1 MKKKL
6 FWALPETVWLHH
18 KPPDKDYRIVKYN
31 QHGKIFIMYIK
42 KPGPNLQTKAGVI
55 SQLHRTSWVENQRK
69 TVRKAEN
76 VFPVNRSFIR
86 WRTNWVRWPTILGEI
101 VSNLCNLRGFLWSL
115 SLAEFCPGKIKV
127 LSNYSFFQY
136 FTIDVCHD

>member
-42 KPGPNLQTKAGVI
+42 KPGPNLQTKADVI

-69 TVRKAEN
+69 TVRKAEKR
-76 VFPVNRSFIR
+76 FPRQSKFHSLKDKLTCQIKYDDRPFWAKLLLICVIWGDFFDHYHWQSFVQER
-86 WRTNWVRWPTILGEI
+86 
-101 VSNLCNLRGFLWSL
+101 
-115 SLAEFCPGKIKV
+115 
-127 LSNYSFFQY
+127 
-136 FTIDVCHD
+136 

>member
-42 KPGPNLQTKAGVI
+42 NLALTF
-55 SQLHRTSWVENQRK
+55 RRK
-69 TVRKAEN
+69 
-76 VFPVNRSFIR
+76 
-86 WRTNWVRWPTILGEI
+86 
-101 VSNLCNLRGFLWSL
+101 
-115 SLAEFCPGKIKV
+115 LA
-127 LSNYSFFQY
+127 
-136 FTIDVCHD
+136 